1 MFIDEPPSISS
12 PLGDRS
18 SPEDISAYFRGVSKA
33 DFRKAVGSLYKD
45 RVLVPH
51 DHEIKLIQQE
61 DRQFKT
67 ATISSDKIK
76 TATTSADKIGS
87 RSTMPERD
95 GKYKVFVGNLPVSI
109 NEKILSDAVEKLLG
123 KGKAVSIRLP
133 LNPNKQSRGFAFI
146 SFDSQ
151 EHQME
156 AVSSL
161 KGFQLM
167 GRALRT
173 DIADAPRPLPAETGN
188 QVASAPSIPQGD
200 EDEELSI
207 EDLMNFA
214 PEDVHRS
221 RGREVNDDPAGAEPP
236 SFHQRRRVAAT
247 LYVGNLAYGVDE
259 RTLTQA
265 VERVTSRGA
274 VVECRIATDRETGRR
289 RGFGYVDLASRED
302 ARRVM
307 ETMDGTLLMGR
318 AVKVDDAT
326 RSRE

>member
-1 MFIDEPPSISS
+1 M
-12 PLGDRS
+12 GDRS

-45 RVLVPH
+45 RVLIPF
-51 DHEIKLIQQE
+51 DHEIKLVPQE

-67 ATISSDKIK
+67 ATISSEKIG
-76 TATTSADKIGS
+76 TGSGS
-87 RSTMPERD
+87 RSSPPERE

-109 NEKILSDAVEKLLG
+109 NEKILSNAVDKVLG

-146 SFDSQ
+146 SFDSS
-151 EHQME
+151 EDQME

-173 DIADAPRPLPAETGN
+173 DIADAPKPPAETETHT
-188 QVASAPSIPQGD
+188 ASERGSSLAPGD
-200 EDEELSI
+200 EDEDLSI
-207 EDLMNFA
+207 EDLINFA
-214 PEDVHRS
+214 PEGIHR
-221 RGREVNDDPAGAEPP
+221 RGGRESEDESSVSASPP
-236 SFHQRRRVAAT
+236 IPQRRKVIAT

-259 RTLTQA
+259 RILSQA

-274 VVECRIATDRETGRR
+274 VVECRIATDRETGRK
-289 RGFGYVDLASRED
+289 RGFGYVDLSSRED
-302 ARRVM
+302 ARKVLESM
-307 ETMDGTLLMGR
+307 NGMLIMGR